1 MNTASSPKPTP
12 IKTVRFTRT
21 VKAPRQLVWDVW
33 TKAEHLAN
41 WFSPNGFTVE
51 GVESDPRPG
60 GILKLIMVPKGG
72 GGFWSVGKYLEV
84 DPPRRVVTRAGGEGP
99 DGKLMFEVINT
110 AEFEEQGDRTIIH
123 ATSEVIAIHD
133 PSIGEAA
140 MAGMDEGWKQT
151 LDRMEAE
158 ILRAAK
164 QPGKKP

>member
-1 MNTASSPKPTP
+1 MGDAAAKA

-33 TKAEHLAN
+33 TRAEHLQH

-60 GILKLIMVPKGG
+60 GVFKLIMVPKGG
-72 GGFWSVGKYLEV
+72 GGFWSVGRYLEV
-84 DPPRRVVTRAGGEGP
+84 DPPRRVVVRAGGEGS

-110 AEFEEQGDRTIIH
+110 AEFEERGDCTVIH
-123 ATSEVIAIHD
+123 ASSAVIAIHD
-133 PSIGEAA
+133 PSIGEGA

-158 ILRAAK
+158 IARAAK
-164 QPGKKP
+164 QQGGKP